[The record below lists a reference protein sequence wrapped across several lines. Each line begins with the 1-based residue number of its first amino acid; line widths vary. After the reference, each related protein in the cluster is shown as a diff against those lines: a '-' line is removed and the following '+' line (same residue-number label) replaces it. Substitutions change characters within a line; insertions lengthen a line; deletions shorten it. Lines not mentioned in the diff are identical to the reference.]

1 MKLSSM
7 LTKSSWKI
15 FVSFAFGDEDTQ
27 KHRHDEEAL
36 VRLRA
41 THMSG
46 PG

>member
-1 MKLSSM
+1 M
-7 LTKSSWKI
+7 LTKSLRKV

-27 KHRHDEEAL
+27 KHHYDEEAL
-36 VRLRA
+36 VRLCA